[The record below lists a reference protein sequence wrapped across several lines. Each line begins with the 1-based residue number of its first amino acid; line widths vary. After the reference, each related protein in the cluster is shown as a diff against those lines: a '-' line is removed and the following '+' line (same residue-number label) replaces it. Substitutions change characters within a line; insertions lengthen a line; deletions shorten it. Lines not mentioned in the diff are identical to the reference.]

1 MTHTKAS
8 YIKSEYG
15 SLVGRK
21 IKTVRPLTSTE
32 AKDFGWDDGY
42 GEVAFVI
49 VLDDGTALVP
59 SQDAEGN
66 GPGHIFVESTVTVPA

>member
-1 MTHTKAS
+1 MTNLD
-8 YIKSEYG
+8 YIKKEYG
-15 SLVGRK
+15 SLVGRT
-21 IKTVRPLTSTE
+21 IKTVRPLSLSE
-32 AKDFGWDDGY
+32 IEDFGWDDGY

-66 GPGHIFVESTVTVPA
+66 GPGQIFIESTVTVPA